1 MRCAGGVL
9 KLIIIMI
16 LIFCLGCSK
25 GNSMNAID
33 YSKDY
38 TDSKDIQMT
47 QAVMAGDTN
56 AVRRLAHEGV
66 NLNAVGLH
74 EITPL
79 RTSIKVGQIKILRL
93 LLELGANPNF
103 KTPKGVAGADVAVIF
118 QKNPEFLK
126 LLLDFGL
133 DPNLESD
140 DVPLIFYAL
149 SEGLWRQ
156 YDMLLAKGADINS
169 KTPDGSSL
177 LLDLV
182 MQLEYDRAKDLL
194 LRGADFRVVTKHGM
208 NVLDS
213 LVDYQRR
220 FCKDPNLP
228 DCHKR
233 AELLKLMQ
241 ARGMEIPPGLAN
253 M

>member
-1 MRCAGGVL
+1 MRLIGGML
-9 KLIIIMI
+9 MLNIIAI

-25 GNSMNAID
+25 GNSMDAID

-38 TDSKDIQMT
+38 SDTKNIQLI

-66 NLNAVGLH
+66 NLNAVGLY
-74 EITPL
+74 ENTPL
-79 RTSIKVGQIKILRL
+79 RTSIKVGQKKTMRL

-133 DPNLESD
+133 DPNLKSG
-140 DVPLIFYAL
+140 DVPLIFFAL
-149 SEGLWRQ
+149 SEGHWHH

-182 MQLEYDRAKDLL
+182 MRLEYDRAKEIL
-194 LRGADFRVVTKHGM
+194 LRGADFRAVSKTGL

-213 LVDYQRR
+213 LADYPI
-220 FCKDPNLP
+220 CN
-228 DCHKR
+228 
-233 AELLKLMQ
+233 
-241 ARGMEIPPGLAN
+241 I
-253 M
+253 